1 MKSYTV
7 EMADGSGL
15 SEGYF
20 DNDKAAF
27 AWAISVLAQHG
38 YEADKIVADYWQDL
52 TPDSV
57 RVLFWANEEAS
68 DDDTGANAIAHLV
81 RAS

>member
-20 DNDKAAF
+20 ANDKDAF
-27 AWAISVLAQHG
+27 VWAVSVLANHG
-38 YEADKIVADYWQDL
+38 YDENKIVYDYWQDL

-57 RVLFWANEEAS
+57 RVLFWADEES
-68 DDDTGANAIAHLV
+68 SKDDMGEKAIAQIV
-81 RAS
+81 RAA

>member
-15 SEGYF
+15 SEGHF
-20 DNDKAAF
+20 ASDRDAV
-27 AWAISVLAQHG
+27 AWASSVLHRHG
-38 YEADKIVADYWQDL
+38 YASIDLVQSDWQSH

-57 RVLFWANEEAS
+57 RMLFWADEESS

-81 RAS
+81 RLA

>member
-1 MKSYTV
+1 MKSYTL

-38 YEADKIVADYWQDL
+38 YEADKIVAGYWQDL

-57 RVLFWANEEAS
+57 RVLFWADEETS
-68 DDDTGANAIAHLV
+68 KDDMGEKAIAQIV
-81 RAS
+81 RAA